1 MSAYRVTG
9 ALVSVISISGQFGRQ
24 PLTISKPRSSTCIL
38 PVALL
43 FGLCSS
49 FFCRK
54 YGFLNYLVRFS
65 WSWESNRSSQPQ
77 LTNPLPS
84 STVGAFWSLTLK
96 SPSGSRPL
104 RSSNDVLISNNRA
117 LHFVYL
123 FYGLCSLFWEIAC
136 FEVRIGASYNG
147 DLLTSVK
154 TYSYCEAAQVNM
166 GSNSQ
171 GGAGYGPGSHWWKDI
186 QISNEVW

>member
-1 MSAYRVTG
+1 MHWRPS
-9 ALVSVISISGQFGRQ
+9 ISISGLFGRQ

-49 FFCRK
+49 FFYRK

-65 WSWESNRSSQPQ
+65 WSWEPNRSSQPQ
-77 LTNPLPS
+77 LTTLLPS
-84 STVGAFWSLTLK
+84 STTCAFWSLTLN
-96 SPSGSRPL
+96 SPSGSKPL
-104 RSSNDVLISNNRA
+104 RSRNDVLISNNRA

-136 FEVRIGASYNG
+136 FEVCISPSCNAG
-147 DLLTSVK
+147 LLTFVK
-154 TYSYCEAAQVNM
+154 TYSYCQAAQVNM

-186 QISNEVW
+186 EISNEVW